1 VQGPSANGRTWGEPF
16 LLRHPW
22 GAAALFGTT
31 ATPAAVILAVPAPRP
46 LDAIL
51 AWPLVLI
58 DSVIGQG
65 PNLGTTAHPM
75 YEGTPLLVVIGLLA
89 GIVLTWAHYILL
101 ARLILWRVAVRAGT
115 PGGMR

>member
-1 VQGPSANGRTWGEPF
+1 LSEPF

-22 GAAALFGTT
+22 GAAVLFGTT

-58 DSVIGQG
+58 DSLIGPG
-65 PNLGTTAHPM
+65 PNLGTAGHPV
-75 YEGTPLLVVIGLLA
+75 YQGTPLLVIGLLA
-89 GIVLTWAHYILL
+89 GIMLTWAHYILL
-101 ARLILWRVAVRAGT
+101 ARLILWRVAVRMGT
-115 PGGMR
+115 PEGMR